1 VKDGEVFCG
10 GWRIWCECGDP
21 WGTML
26 RVVKLFIELDLKAS
40 QQAVSF
46 WTQMTL
52 GASVYNNN
60 AIYCIYCIIAVQ
72 YAKTYIIII
81 QYALSYIAII

>member
-1 VKDGEVFCG
+1 MKDGEVFCG

-52 GASVYNNN
+52 GAKLPT
-60 AIYCIYCIIAVQ
+60 A
-72 YAKTYIIII
+72 TT
-81 QYALSYIAII
+81 